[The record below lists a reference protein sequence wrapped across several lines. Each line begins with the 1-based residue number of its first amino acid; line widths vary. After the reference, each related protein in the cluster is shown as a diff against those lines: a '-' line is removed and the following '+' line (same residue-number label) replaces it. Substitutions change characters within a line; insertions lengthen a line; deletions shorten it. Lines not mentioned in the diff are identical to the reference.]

1 MAFFKKLWHKLMLRD
16 LMVGLTSEEIRALR
30 VTNAVQLVMMTMV
43 NLLWPQV
50 LLVEP
55 PETHFVSTMLYLEFM
70 FFAIVGRICL
80 YRRKF
85 VWGAALTFIGFNLH
99 VSGLCIAYA
108 DDPAHILYYILMP
121 FPFLMIPS
129 RHKFLRWS
137 LVIWTVIYFLADQ
150 VYYRSLNGKAIFGA
164 PKWTGPIEYFL
175 PPLILGAVVFTLVMN
190 SFVKAVKNAEDGL
203 IKEHEASEKLLRNIL
218 PHEIATELKAAGVSE
233 PRYFS
238 ETTVCFTDFV
248 GFTQISESMTPRD
261 LVRELDQCFSYFDSV
276 MGHYNLEKLK
286 TIGDSYMFVGGLPV
300 PTTTHAIDCVLA
312 SLEIQAFMNQMKEI
326 KSQQGFPYWE
336 LRLGIHSGDL
346 VAGVIGEKK
355 FAYDVWSDTVNTA
368 SRCESSGVSGKI
380 NISKST
386 YELVKEFFECEY
398 RGAVPAK
405 HKGEIE
411 MYFVTG
417 LLPQY
422 CVTGETR
429 VPNPLFRERYAQL
442 KVQQPTSAPE
452 GAKT

>member
-1 MAFFKKLWHKLMLRD
+1 MVFLKKLWHKLMLRD
-16 LMVGLTSEEIRALR
+16 LMVGLTSEETRALR
-30 VTNAVQLVMMTMV
+30 VTNALQLVMMAMV

-70 FFAIVGRICL
+70 AFAIVGRICL

-99 VSGLCIAYA
+99 ISGMCIAYP
-108 DDPAHILYYILMP
+108 DDPAHIVYYIIMP

-129 RHKFLRWS
+129 WHQVLRWS
-137 LVIWTVIYFLADQ
+137 LVIFTSLFFLGDQ
-150 VYYRSLNGKAIFGA
+150 LYYRSLNGKAIFGA
-164 PKWTGPIEYFL
+164 PKWTGPAEYFM
-175 PPLILGAVVFTLVMN
+175 PPLVLATIVFAAVMN

-203 IKEHEASEKLLRNIL
+203 IKEHAASEKLLRNIL
-218 PHEIATELKAAGVSE
+218 PDEIATELKVSGASE
-233 PRYFS
+233 PRYFAS
-238 ETTVCFTDFV
+238 TTVCFTDFV

-261 LVRELDQCFSYFDSV
+261 LVRELDQCFTYFDSV
-276 MGHYNLEKLK
+276 MGHYRLEKLK

-300 PTTTHAIDCVLA
+300 PTATHAIDCVLA
-312 SLEIQAFMNQMKEI
+312 ALEIQAFMNQMKEI

-386 YELVKEFFECEY
+386 YELVKEFFRCEH
-398 RGAVPAK
+398 RGAIPAK
-405 HKGEIE
+405 HKGEID

-417 LLPQY
+417 LLPEY
-422 CVTGETR
+422 SVGGEAR
-429 VPNPLFRERYAQL
+429 VPNQLFQQRYAEI
-442 KVQQPTSAPE
+442 K
-452 GAKT
+452 KTQA

>member
-1 MAFFKKLWHKLMLRD
+1 MLRD
-16 LMVGLTSEEIRALR
+16 LMAGLSSEDTRALR
-30 VTNAVQLVMMTMV
+30 VTNAVQLIMMLMV

-70 FFAIVGRICL
+70 VLAIAGRIFI
-80 YRRKF
+80 YRKKM
-85 VWGAALTFIGFNLH
+85 VWGAALTFIALNLH
-99 VSGLCIAYA
+99 ISGLCVVYA

-129 RHKFLRWS
+129 RHKVLRWS
-137 LVIWTVIYFLADQ
+137 LVLFTAVFFVWDQ
-150 VYYRSLNGKAIFGA
+150 VYYRSLGGKGLFGE
-164 PKWTGPIEYFL
+164 PKWTGPVEYFL
-175 PPLILGAVVFTLVMN
+175 PPLALGSIVFIAMIN
-190 SFVKAVKNAEDGL
+190 SFVKAVKSAEDRL
-203 IKEHEASEKLLRNIL
+203 ITEHEASEKLLRNIL
-218 PHEIATELKAAGVSE
+218 PSEIARELKASGVSE
-233 PRYFS
+233 PRYFAS
-238 ETTVCFTDFV
+238 TTVCFTDFV

-276 MGHYNLEKLK
+276 MGHYHLEKLK

-300 PTTTHAIDCVLA
+300 PSATHAIDCVLA

-326 KSQQGFPYWE
+326 KSQQGLPYWE

-368 SRCESSGVSGKI
+368 SRCESSGVSGRI
-380 NISKST
+380 NISKAT
-386 YELVKEFFECEY
+386 YELIQEFFHCEH
-398 RGAVPAK
+398 RGAIPAK
-405 HKGEIE
+405 HKGEID

-417 LLPQY
+417 LLPEY
-422 CVTGETR
+422 SVGGEAR
-429 VPNPLFRERYAQL
+429 VPNQLFRERYAVL
-442 KVQQPTSAPE
+442 KNA
-452 GAKT
+452 GG